1 MSRITDS
8 KSQQINNLETNSSTH
23 LPTNS
28 STDIVIRVENISK
41 KFCKSLKRSMVYGMQ
56 DISRNILGMNSKPD
70 KLRNNE
76 FWALNEI
83 SFELKRG
90 ETLGII
96 GPNGSGKTTLLKLL
110 NGIFWPDKGKITIKG
125 RVGALIEVGAGF
137 HPMLTGREN
146 IYVNAAILGMRKKEV
161 DKKFDD
167 IVEFADIGDFIDSPV
182 KKYSSGM
189 FVRLGFAIAVHCEP
203 DILLIDEILAVG
215 DLSFQT
221 KCRKKIQELIN
232 NGITVILISHNMH
245 TISHICRRTMAL
257 NFGINNFIG
266 DTNKAIDI
274 NRTLQMKR
282 DNERIKEEKS
292 PKKEIEIADFKIL
305 NKKGVIQNDF
315 KTGDYIKFRIYYKA
329 NTTIQNPV
337 FNIAIYSS
345 KTEIITGIRT
355 DVDNIET
362 GTFSGTGYID
372 LIINNFN
379 LLPDVYRINATIF
392 HSCGFEFYDRIE
404 QINHIRIIGGQ
415 NVHGNMFLPHTWF
428 FNSGHSSL
436 ET

>member
-23 LPTNS
+23 LPINS

-76 FWALNEI
+76 FWALNNI
-83 SFELKRG
+83 SFELKKG

-146 IYVNAAILGMRKKEV
+146 IYVNAAILGMTKKEV

-221 KCRKKIQELIN
+221 KCRKKIQEMREK
-232 NGITVILISHNMH
+232 GITIFLVSHNMH
-245 TISHICRRTMAL
+245 TINHLCNKTMT
-257 NFGINNFIG
+257 INCGKQIFMG
-266 DTNKAIDI
+266 ETEGAIDI
-274 NRTLQMKR
+274 Y
-282 DNERIKEEKS
+282 KEIQIRKQS
-292 PKKEIEIADFKIL
+292 IHIHSNKKEIEIADFKIL

-379 LLPDVYRINATIF
+379 LLSDVYRINATIF

>member
-1 MSRITDS
+1 MKKMDS
-8 KSQQINNLETNSSTH
+8 A
-23 LPTNS
+23 
-28 STDIVIRVENISK
+28 IRVENVSK

-83 SFELKRG
+83 SFELKKG

-146 IYVNAAILGMRKKEV
+146 IYVNAAILGMTKKEV

-215 DLSFQT
+215 DLNFQM
-221 KCRKKIQELIN
+221 KSRKKIQELIN

-274 NRTLQMKR
+274 NRTIQMKR

-292 PKKEIEIADFKIL
+292 PKKEIEITGFKIL
-305 NKKGVIQNDF
+305 NKKDEVQDSY
-315 KTGDYIKFRIYYKA
+315 KTGDFLKFRIFYKTT
-329 NTTIQNPV
+329 NTIRNPV
-337 FNIAIYSS
+337 FNIAIYSIS
-345 KTEIITGIRT
+345 GMQVTGIRNDT
-355 DVDNIET
+355 DKIDLGDFRKSGYVDIIIGNCYLLPNLYILNAVIFDSKGYALYDRANKVGYLNIE
-362 GTFSGTGYID
+362 
-372 LIINNFN
+372 
-379 LLPDVYRINATIF
+379 
-392 HSCGFEFYDRIE
+392 
-404 QINHIRIIGGQ
+404 GGQ
-415 NVHGNMFLPHTWF
+415 DINGLIYLK
-428 FNSGHSSL
+428 HSWAVNKQ
-436 ET
+436 

>member
-1 MSRITDS
+1 MSKITDS
-8 KSQQINNLETNSSTH
+8 KSQQINNLEINSSTH
-23 LPTNS
+23 LPINP
-28 STDIVIRVENISK
+28 STDNVIKVENVSK
-41 KFCKSLKRSMVYGMQ
+41 KFCKSLKRSMIYGMQ
-56 DISRNILGMNSKPD
+56 DISRNILGLNSKSD

-146 IYVNAAILGMRKKEV
+146 IYVNAAILGMTKKEV

-215 DLSFQT
+215 DIGFRT
-221 KCRKKIQELIN
+221 KCYNKIAELKKNCAIIF
-232 NGITVILISHNMH
+232 VSHNMSAISRTTSRCIVINKGKALFH
-245 TISHICRRTMAL
+245 GITETAIQSYNSLFKNKNNNRNTISREGETQLDSVVIYNKSSKKETKFTHGDPITIEM
-257 NFGINNFIG
+257 GIFIPLEYRSFMVSI
-266 DTNKAIDI
+266 AFI
-274 NRTLQMKR
+274 NY
-282 DNERIKEEKS
+282 KEEYVAQCHSEYNKFTLKNNN
-292 PKKEIEIADFKIL
+292 KKEIIKITIPHLIL
-305 NKKGVIQNDF
+305 NPGEY
-315 KTGDYIKFRIYYKA
+315 TL
-329 NTTIQNPV
+329 TIIV
-337 FNIAIYSS
+337 FDS
-345 KTEIITGIRT
+345 KTKKYLGWYPNLCPFKVKGDFFGGT
-355 DVDNIET
+355 DIQLV
-362 GTFSGTGYID
+362 GKW
-372 LIINNFN
+372 
-379 LLPDVYRINATIF
+379 
-392 HSCGFEFYDRIE
+392 E
-404 QINHIRIIGGQ
+404 QT
-415 NVHGNMFLPHTWF
+415 NVKND
-428 FNSGHSSL
+428 
-436 ET
+436 

>member
-1 MSRITDS
+1 MSKITDS
-8 KSQQINNLETNSSTH
+8 KLQQINNLETNSSTH
-23 LPTNS
+23 LPANP
-28 STDIVIRVENISK
+28 STDTVIKVENVSK
-41 KFCKSLKRSMVYGMQ
+41 KFCKSLKRSMIYGMQ
-56 DISRNILGMNSKPD
+56 DISRNILGLNSKSD
-70 KLRNNE
+70 KLKNNE

-167 IVEFADIGDFIDSPV
+167 IIEFADIGDFIDSPV

-215 DLSFQT
+215 DLSFQAR
-221 KCRKKIQELIN
+221 CRKKIQEMREK
-232 NGITVILISHNMH
+232 GITIFLVSHNMH
-245 TISHICRRTMAL
+245 TINHLCNKAMT
-257 NFGINNFIG
+257 INCGKQIFIG
-266 DTNKAIDI
+266 ETERAIDI
-274 NRTLQMKR
+274 Y
-282 DNERIKEEKS
+282 KEIQIRKQS
-292 PKKEIEIADFKIL
+292 IHIHSNKKEIEIADFKIL

-315 KTGDYIKFRIYYKA
+315 KTGNYIKFRIYYKA

-362 GTFSGTGYID
+362 GAFSGTGYVD
-372 LIINNFN
+372 LIIKNFN

-404 QINHIRIIGGQ
+404 QINHLRIIGGQ

-428 FNSGHSSL
+428 FNSGHNSL
-436 ET
+436 EI